1 MQVKTFE
8 YVCVEATM
16 KKMTQNHKHKKHNSK
31 EGYNLTLPQAF
42 GGVEF
47 ASTKKN
53 PWVFLLLIIYTHVHL
68 LIDGSTHNNKTI

>member
-16 KKMTQNHKHKKHNSK
+16 KKRTQNHKHKKHNSK
-31 EGYNLTLPQAF
+31 EGYNLALLQAF

-47 ASTKKN
+47 LSTKNK
-53 PWVFLLLIIYTHVHL
+53 PLDLFIIDHL
-68 LIDGSTHNNKTI
+68 HLCSFVD